1 MATSTRSSLDG
12 RFLQSSKRLSKPKRL
27 WKRTPDCIGI
37 GLEALQFPS
46 KTQLQSLSIST
57 NKRGAKSAPFLV
69 FYTKIS
75 TNVSTPVD
83 NSVDNSVDNLSTPV
97 DNSVDNYLTNFHTLF
112 FPRRLDSY
120 PNNVMMWAIRLAF
133 PVWEMC
139 IGKSNASMISLV
151 VVSRAPSPRSVM
163 ILLTL

>member
-1 MATSTRSSLDG
+1 
-12 RFLQSSKRLSKPKRL
+12 LQSSKRLSKPKRL
-27 WKRTPDCIGI
+27 WKRMPDCIGI
-37 GLEALQFPS
+37 GLEVLQYPS